1 MNPLK
6 YIKVLGNEL
15 CPCGSDDKY
24 RDCCKNKVVEVPQTS
39 KKPPEVQVMEMMRK
53 SMKKCCMHPNKG
65 HCKGKIKEAHALQN
79 NKIISML
86 AIEGISNH
94 SSKAFTVL
102 SIGSRNAIV
111 SIDIY
116 KFP

>member
-6 YIKVLGNEL
+6 YIKILGNEL

-53 SMKKCCMHPNKG
+53 SMK
-65 HCKGKIKEAHALQN
+65 
-79 NKIISML
+79 
-86 AIEGISNH
+86 
-94 SSKAFTVL
+94 
-102 SIGSRNAIV
+102 NAVCIQTKPIV
-111 SIDIY
+111 
-116 KFP
+116 KVK